1 MWKSTYNSFI
11 VTNPLMKKFIRNVLQ
26 PREGKNC

>member
-1 MWKSTYNSFI
+1 
-11 VTNPLMKKFIRNVLQ
+11 MKKFIRNVLQ